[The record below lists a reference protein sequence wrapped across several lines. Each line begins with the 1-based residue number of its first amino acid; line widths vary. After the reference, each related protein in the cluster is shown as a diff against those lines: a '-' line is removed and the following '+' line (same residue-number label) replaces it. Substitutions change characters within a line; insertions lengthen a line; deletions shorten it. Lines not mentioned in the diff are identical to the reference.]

1 MTLQIIL
8 STEGTVFL
16 LLLLLLFHF
25 SWDSETFSSALKTS
39 SFHWLAL

>member
-8 STEGTVFL
+8 STEGTVF

>member
-8 STEGTVFL
+8 STEGTVFF
-16 LLLLLLFHF
+16 LLLLFHF